1 MTNVVTQLG
10 TFGVFLAPHRDGE
23 TRKAHAVAADRLGYG
38 TVWFGT
44 GRASV
49 GDLAFVEDVLAST
62 ERITVATAIVNMWAD
77 EPEALADS
85 YHRLAGRYGKRL
97 LLGIGVGHPES
108 VTAYRSPYA
117 KIVDYL
123 DRLDAA
129 GVPVEARILAALGDR
144 VLELAKNRT
153 AGAHP
158 YLVPAGHTRHAR
170 ALLGPGKLLAPEQKV
185 VVDDDPAAARAIG
198 RPFVREPYLGLSN
211 YVNNLRRH
219 GYTEADVTGGGS
231 DRLIDDLVLHGTP
244 ETVAKRLR
252 SHVDAGADH
261 VAVQVLGP
269 APDVEAEDHRRLAE
283 VLL

>member
-1 MTNVVTQLG
+1 MANVVNQ
-10 TFGVFLAPHRDGE
+10 FGVFLAPHRDDV

-38 TVWFGT
+38 TVWFGIGST
-44 GRASV
+44 SI

-77 EPEALADS
+77 EPETLAES

-108 VTAYRSPYA
+108 TAAYQSPYA
-117 KIVDYL
+117 KIVGYL

-129 GVPVEARILAALGDR
+129 GVPADARILAALGDR
-144 VLELAKNRT
+144 VLKLAAERT
-153 AGAHP
+153 AGAIP
-158 YLVPAGHTRHAR
+158 YLVPVEHTRHAR
-170 ALLGPGKLLAPEQKV
+170 SVLGPGKLLTPEQKV
-185 VVDDDPAAARAIG
+185 VVDEDPVAARAIG
-198 RPFVREPYLGLSN
+198 RPFVREPYLGLRN
-211 YVNNLRRH
+211 YVNNLLRH
-219 GYTEADVTGGGS
+219 GYTDADVAGGGS

-244 ETVAKRLR
+244 ESIAKRLQ

-269 APDVEAEDHRRLAE
+269 SPEVEAEHHRILAD

>member
-1 MTNVVTQLG
+1 MQLG
-10 TFGVFLAPHRDGE
+10 TFGVFLAPHRDDV
-23 TRKAHAVAADRLGYG
+23 TRKAHAIAADRLGYG

-44 GRASV
+44 GSASI

-62 ERITVATAIVNMWAD
+62 ERITVATAIVNMWSD
-77 EPEALADS
+77 DPEPLAES

-108 VTAYRSPYA
+108 VTEYRSPYD

-129 GVPVEARILAALGDR
+129 GVPVEARVLAALGDR
-144 VLELAKNRT
+144 VLKLAAERT

-158 YLVPAGHTRHAR
+158 YLVPVGHTRHAR
-170 ALLGPGKLLAPEQKV
+170 SILGAGKLLAPEQKV
-185 VVDDDPAAARAIG
+185 VVDDDPVAARAIG
-198 RPFVREPYLGLSN
+198 RPFVRTPYLSLSN
-211 YVNNLRRH
+211 YVKNLLRN
-219 GYTEADVTGGGS
+219 GYTQDDVAGGGS
-231 DRLIDDLVLHGTP
+231 DRLIDDLVRHGTP
-244 ETVAKRLR
+244 ETIAKGLR

-269 APDVEAEDHRRLAE
+269 SPDAEAEHHRLLAD

>member
-1 MTNVVTQLG
+1 MTNVVKQ
-10 TFGVFLAPHRDGE
+10 FGVFLAPHRDDE
-23 TRKAHAVAADRLGYG
+23 VRKRHAVAADRLGYG

-44 GRASV
+44 GRNSV

-62 ERITVATAIVNMWAD
+62 ERITVATAIVNMWVD
-77 EPEALADS
+77 EPETLADS

-108 VTAYRSPYA
+108 VTEYRSPYD

-129 GVPVEARILAALGDR
+129 GVPAEARVLAALGDR
-144 VLELAKNRT
+144 VLKLAAERT
-153 AGAHP
+153 AGAQP
-158 YLVPAGHTRHAR
+158 YLVPVGHTRHAR
-170 ALLGPGKLLAPEQKV
+170 SILGEGKLLAPEQKV
-185 VVDDDPAAARAIG
+185 VVDDDAVAARAIG
-198 RPFVREPYLGLSN
+198 RPFVHQPYLGLRN
-211 YVNNLRRH
+211 YVRNLLRH
-219 GYTEADVTGGGS
+219 GYTEADVADGGS

-244 ETVAKRLR
+244 ETIAKGLR

-269 APDVEAEDHRRLAE
+269 SPDVEAENHRQLAE

>member
-1 MTNVVTQLG
+1 MQLG
-10 TFGVFLAPHRDGE
+10 TFGVFLAPHRDDV
-23 TRKAHAVAADRLGYG
+23 TRKAHAIAADRLGYG

-44 GRASV
+44 GSASI

-62 ERITVATAIVNMWAD
+62 ERITVATAIVNMWSD
-77 EPEALADS
+77 DPEPLAES

-108 VTAYRSPYA
+108 VTEYRSPYD

-129 GVPVEARILAALGDR
+129 GVPVEARVLAALGDR
-144 VLELAKNRT
+144 VLKLAAERT

-158 YLVPAGHTRHAR
+158 YLVPVGHTRHAR
-170 ALLGPGKLLAPEQKV
+170 SILGAGKLLAPEQKV
-185 VVDDDPAAARAIG
+185 VVDDDPVAARAIG
-198 RPFVREPYLGLSN
+198 RPFVRTPYLSLSN
-211 YVNNLRRH
+211 YVKNLLRN
-219 GYTEADVTGGGS
+219 GYTQDDVVGGGS
-231 DRLIDDLVLHGTP
+231 DRLIDDLVRHGTP
-244 ETVAKRLR
+244 ETIAKGLR

-269 APDVEAEDHRRLAE
+269 SPDAEAEHHRLLAD

>member
-1 MTNVVTQLG
+1 MKR
-10 TFGVFLAPHRDGE
+10 FDVFLAPHRDDE
-23 TRKAHAVAADRLGYG
+23 TRKKHAVAADRLGYG

-44 GRASV
+44 GSKSV

-62 ERITVATAIVNMWAD
+62 ERITVATAIVNMWSDDA
-77 EPEALADS
+77 EPLAES

-108 VTAYRSPYA
+108 VTEYRSPYE

-129 GVPVEARILAALGDR
+129 GVPVEARVLAALGDR
-144 VLELAKNRT
+144 VLKLAAERT

-158 YLVPAGHTRHAR
+158 YLVPVAHTRHAR
-170 ALLGPGKLLAPEQKV
+170 AVLGAGKLLAPEQKV
-185 VVDDDPAAARAIG
+185 VVDADPVAARAIG
-198 RPFVREPYLGLSN
+198 RPFVRRPYLGLCN
-211 YVNNLRRH
+211 YVTNLRRH
-219 GYTEADVTGGGS
+219 GYTEADVAGGGS

-244 ETVAKRLR
+244 ETIAKGLR

-269 APDVEAEDHRRLAE
+269 SPDVEAENHRQLAE

>member
-1 MTNVVTQLG
+1 MTNVVNQ
-10 TFGVFLAPHRDGE
+10 FGVFLAPHRDDE

-62 ERITVATAIVNMWAD
+62 ERITVATAIVNMWSD
-77 EPEALADS
+77 EPETLAAS
-85 YHRLAGRYGKRL
+85 YHRLAARYGKRL

-108 VTAYRSPYA
+108 VSEYQSPYA

-129 GVPVEARILAALGDR
+129 GVPVEARVLAALGDR
-144 VLELAKNRT
+144 VLKLAAERT

-158 YLVPAGHTRHAR
+158 YLVPVAHTRHAR
-170 ALLGPGKLLAPEQKV
+170 TILGAGKLLAPEQKV
-185 VVDDDPAAARAIG
+185 VVDDDAVAARAIG
-198 RPFVREPYLGLSN
+198 RPFVHTPYLGLSN

-219 GYTEADVTGGGS
+219 GFTDADVAEGGS
-231 DRLIDDLVLHGTP
+231 DRLIDDLVRHGTP
-244 ETVAKRLR
+244 ESIAKALR
-252 SHVDAGADH
+252 SHLDAGADH
-261 VAVQVLGP
+261 VAIQVLGP
-269 APDVEAEDHRRLAE
+269 SPDVEAQNHRRLAE
-283 VLL
+283 ILL

>member
-1 MTNVVTQLG
+1 MQLG
-10 TFGVFLAPHRDGE
+10 TFGVFLAPHRDDV
-23 TRKAHAVAADRLGYG
+23 TRKAHAIAADRLGYG

-44 GRASV
+44 GSASI

-62 ERITVATAIVNMWAD
+62 ERITVATAIVNMWSD
-77 EPEALADS
+77 DPEPLAES

-108 VTAYRSPYA
+108 VTEYRSPYD

-129 GVPVEARILAALGDR
+129 GVPVEARVLAALGDR
-144 VLELAKNRT
+144 VLKLAAERT

-170 ALLGPGKLLAPEQKV
+170 SILGAGKLLAPEQKV
-185 VVDDDPAAARAIG
+185 VVDDDPVAARAIG
-198 RPFVREPYLGLSN
+198 RPFVQTPYLGLSN
-211 YVNNLRRH
+211 YVKNLLRH
-219 GYTEADVTGGGS
+219 GYTQDDVAGGGS

-244 ETVAKRLR
+244 ETIAKGLR

-269 APDVEAEDHRRLAE
+269 APDAEAEHHRLLAD

>member
-1 MTNVVTQLG
+1 MQLG
-10 TFGVFLAPHRDGE
+10 TFGVFLAPHRDDV
-23 TRKAHAVAADRLGYG
+23 TRKAHAIAADRLGYG

-44 GRASV
+44 GSASI

-62 ERITVATAIVNMWAD
+62 ERITVATAIVNMWSD
-77 EPEALADS
+77 DPEPLAES

-108 VTAYRSPYA
+108 VTEYRSPYD

-129 GVPVEARILAALGDR
+129 GVPVEARVLAALGDR
-144 VLELAKNRT
+144 VLRLAAERT

-158 YLVPAGHTRHAR
+158 YLVPVGHTRHAR
-170 ALLGPGKLLAPEQKV
+170 SILGAGKLLAPEQKV
-185 VVDDDPAAARAIG
+185 VVDDDPVAARAIG
-198 RPFVREPYLGLSN
+198 RPFVRTPYLSLSN
-211 YVNNLRRH
+211 YVKNLLRN
-219 GYTEADVTGGGS
+219 GYTQEDVAGGGS
-231 DRLIDDLVLHGTP
+231 DRLIDDLVRHGTP
-244 ETVAKRLR
+244 ETIAKGLR

-269 APDVEAEDHRRLAE
+269 SPEAEAEHHRLLAD

>member
-1 MTNVVTQLG
+1 MANVVNE
-10 TFGVFLAPHRDGE
+10 FGVFLAPHRDDE
-23 TRKAHAVAADRLGYG
+23 TRKAHAVAADKLGYG

-44 GRASV
+44 GSASV
-49 GDLAFVEDVLAST
+49 GDLAFVEDVLAAT

-77 EPEALADS
+77 EPEALAES

-108 VTAYRSPYA
+108 IAAYQSPYD
-117 KIVDYL
+117 KIVGYL

-144 VLELAKNRT
+144 VLKLAAERT
-153 AGAHP
+153 AGAVP
-158 YLVPAGHTRHAR
+158 YLVPVAHTRHAR
-170 ALLGPGKLLAPEQKV
+170 SVLGPGKLLTPEQKV
-185 VVDDDPAAARAIG
+185 VVDEDPVAARAIG
-198 RPFVREPYLGLSN
+198 RPFVREPYLGLRN
-211 YVNNLRRH
+211 YVNNLLRH
-219 GYTEADVTGGGS
+219 GYTEADVAGGGS

-244 ETVAKRLR
+244 ESIAKCLR

-269 APDVEAEDHRRLAE
+269 TPDVEAEHHRILAG
-283 VLL
+283 LLL

>member
-1 MTNVVTQLG
+1 MTNVVKQ
-10 TFGVFLAPHRDGE
+10 FGLFLAPHRDDV

-38 TVWFGT
+38 AVWLGT
-44 GRASV
+44 GRNSV
-49 GDLAFVEDVLAST
+49 GDLAFVEDVLAAT
-62 ERITVATAIVNMWAD
+62 ERITVATAIVNMWVD
-77 EPEALADS
+77 EPETLAGS
-85 YHRLAGRYGKRL
+85 YHRLAQRYGKRL

-108 VTAYRSPYA
+108 VTEYRSPYA

-129 GVPVEARILAALGDR
+129 GVPAEARVLAALGDR
-144 VLELAKNRT
+144 VLKLAAERT

-158 YLVPAGHTRHAR
+158 YLVPATHTRHAR
-170 ALLGPGKLLAPEQKV
+170 SILGAGKLLAPEQKV
-185 VVDDDPAAARAIG
+185 VLDDDPAAARAIG
-198 RPFVREPYLGLSN
+198 RPYVQTPYLGLSN
-211 YVNNLRRH
+211 YVNNLLRH
-219 GYTEADVTGGGS
+219 GYTEADVAGGGS

-244 ETVAKRLR
+244 ETVAKGLR

-269 APDVEAEDHRRLAE
+269 SPEAELENQRRLAE

>member
-1 MTNVVTQLG
+1 MTNVVNQ
-10 TFGVFLAPHRDGE
+10 FGLFLAPHRDDA
-23 TRKAHAVAADRLGYG
+23 TRKEQAIAADSLGYG
-38 TVWFGT
+38 AVWLGT
-44 GRASV
+44 GRNSV

-77 EPEALADS
+77 EPETLAES

-108 VTAYRSPYA
+108 VTEYRSPYA
-117 KIVDYL
+117 KIVGYL

-129 GVPVEARILAALGDR
+129 GVPADARILAALGDR
-144 VLELAKNRT
+144 VLKLAAERT

-170 ALLGPGKLLAPEQKV
+170 AVLGAGKLLAPEQKV
-185 VVDDDPAAARAIG
+185 VLDDDPVAARAIG
-198 RPFVREPYLGLSN
+198 RPYVQTPYLGLSN
-211 YVNNLRRH
+211 YVNNLLRH
-219 GYTEADVTGGGS
+219 GYTEADVAGGGS

-244 ETVAKRLR
+244 EAVVKGLR

-269 APDVEAEDHRRLAE
+269 SPAVELENQRRLAAI
-283 VLL
+283 LF

>member
-1 MTNVVTQLG
+1 MTNVVSQYGL
-10 TFGVFLAPHRDGE
+10 FLAPHRDDAA
-23 TRKAHAVAADRLGYG
+23 RKEQAVAADALGYG
-38 TVWFGT
+38 AVWLGT
-44 GRASV
+44 GRNSV
-49 GDLAFVEDVLAST
+49 GDLAFAEDILAST
-62 ERITVATAIVNMWAD
+62 ERITVATAIVNMWVD
-77 EPEALADS
+77 EPETLAAS
-85 YHRLAGRYGKRL
+85 YHRLADRYGKRL

-108 VTAYRSPYA
+108 VTGYRSPYA

-129 GVPVEARILAALGDR
+129 GVPAGARILAALGDR
-144 VLELAKNRT
+144 VLELAAERT

-170 ALLGPGKLLAPEQKV
+170 SVLGAGKLLAPEQKV

-198 RPFVREPYLGLSN
+198 RPYVQHPYLGLRN
-211 YVNNLRRH
+211 YVNNLLRH
-219 GYTEADVTGGGS
+219 GYTEADVAGGGS

-244 ETVAKRLR
+244 ETVAKGLR

-269 APDVEAEDHRRLAE
+269 SPAVELENQRRLAGI
-283 VLL
+283 LF

>member
-1 MTNVVTQLG
+1 MTNVVNQ
-10 TFGVFLAPHRDGE
+10 FGVFLAPHRDDE

-62 ERITVATAIVNMWAD
+62 ERITVATAIVNMWSD
-77 EPEALADS
+77 EPETLAAS
-85 YHRLAGRYGKRL
+85 YHRLAARYGKRL

-108 VTAYRSPYA
+108 VSEYQSPYA

-129 GVPVEARILAALGDR
+129 GVPVEARVLAALGDR
-144 VLELAKNRT
+144 VLKLAAERT

-158 YLVPAGHTRHAR
+158 YLVPVAHTRHAR
-170 ALLGPGKLLAPEQKV
+170 TILGAGKLLAPEQKV
-185 VVDDDPAAARAIG
+185 VVDDDAVAARAIG
-198 RPFVREPYLGLSN
+198 RPFVRTPYLGLSN

-219 GYTEADVTGGGS
+219 GFTDADVAEGGS
-231 DRLIDDLVLHGTP
+231 DRLIDDLVRHGTP
-244 ETVAKRLR
+244 EAIAKALR
-252 SHVDAGADH
+252 SHLDAGADH
-261 VAVQVLGP
+261 VAIQVLGP
-269 APDVEAEDHRRLAE
+269 SPDVEAENHRRLAE

>member
-1 MTNVVTQLG
+1 MQLG
-10 TFGVFLAPHRDGE
+10 TFGVFLAPHRDDV
-23 TRKAHAVAADRLGYG
+23 TRKAHAIAADRLGYG

-44 GRASV
+44 GSASI

-62 ERITVATAIVNMWAD
+62 ERITVATAIVNMWSD
-77 EPEALADS
+77 DPEPLAES
-85 YHRLAGRYGKRL
+85 YHRLAGRYGNRL

-108 VTAYRSPYA
+108 VTEYRSPYD

-129 GVPVEARILAALGDR
+129 GVPVEARVLAALGDR
-144 VLELAKNRT
+144 VLKLAAERT

-158 YLVPAGHTRHAR
+158 YLVPVGHTRHAR
-170 ALLGPGKLLAPEQKV
+170 SILGAGKLLAPEQKV
-185 VVDDDPAAARAIG
+185 VVDDDPVAARAIG
-198 RPFVREPYLGLSN
+198 RPFVRTPYLSLSN
-211 YVNNLRRH
+211 YVKNLLRN
-219 GYTEADVTGGGS
+219 GYTQDDVAGGGS
-231 DRLIDDLVLHGTP
+231 DRLIDDLVRHGTP
-244 ETVAKRLR
+244 ETIAKGLR

-269 APDVEAEDHRRLAE
+269 SPDAEAEHHRLLAD